1 MELKTLNC
9 VYFTELSDPVV
20 KSEQAIPMLP
30 NIVDSAVPSQMSGCD
45 LIDTESDSGIES
57 MNSMSPQDSPGPGQL
72 SSPPPSSSSSSSSSP
87 SSPPTQSTTLSLS
100 SIHAML
106 PDTPLSIKEL
116 TNVGVGPGSEDAQN
130 SSYLTADFAILPEYM
145 DTSEMVAVSPLL
157 IKKENPNYN
166 VPPSKKDS
174 IKKPSLLSCL
184 LSIPPVETKSAKQL
198 SSLLNRELSDA
209 SKKTKNLSQVD
220 IVNFINSS
228 KVVSEASGYS
238 VSSPNPAFDSFLQK
252 DNGRSE
258 TELNVGPVP
267 SLENELMGIKY
278 TVDTDT
284 LVDTAG
290 ARETHQRKKLII
302 NKRKKELI
310 NLIGGD

>member
-1 MELKTLNC
+1 
-9 VYFTELSDPVV
+9 
-20 KSEQAIPMLP
+20 MLP
-30 NIVDSAVPSQMSGCD
+30 
-45 LIDTESDSGIES
+45 
-57 MNSMSPQDSPGPGQL
+57 
-72 SSPPPSSSSSSSSSP
+72 
-87 SSPPTQSTTLSLS
+87 
-100 SIHAML
+100 H
-106 PDTPLSIKEL
+106 TPLSIKEL
-116 TNVGVGPGSEDAQN
+116 TNVGVGPAVGSEDTQN
-130 SSYLTADFAILPEYM
+130 SSYLSADFAILPEYM

-228 KVVSEASGYS
+228 KVVSEASGYG
-238 VSSPNPAFDSFLQK
+238 VTSPNPAFDSFQQK
-252 DNGRSE
+252 DNAGSE
-258 TELNVGPVP
+258 TELNVVSVP

-284 LVDTAG
+284 LDG

-310 NLIGGD
+310 NLTGGD

>member
-1 MELKTLNC
+1 
-9 VYFTELSDPVV
+9 
-20 KSEQAIPMLP
+20 MLP
-30 NIVDSAVPSQMSGCD
+30 
-45 LIDTESDSGIES
+45 
-57 MNSMSPQDSPGPGQL
+57 
-72 SSPPPSSSSSSSSSP
+72 
-87 SSPPTQSTTLSLS
+87 
-100 SIHAML
+100 H
-106 PDTPLSIKEL
+106 TPLSIKEL
-116 TNVGVGPGSEDAQN
+116 TNVGVGPAVGSEDTQN
-130 SSYLTADFAILPEYM
+130 SSYLSADFAILPEYM

-198 SSLLNRELSDA
+198 SSLLNRELSDS

-228 KVVSEASGYS
+228 KVVSEASGYG
-238 VSSPNPAFDSFLQK
+238 VTSPNPAFDSFQQK
-252 DNGRSE
+252 DNAGSE
-258 TELNVGPVP
+258 TELNVVSVP

-284 LVDTAG
+284 LDG

-310 NLIGGD
+310 NLTGGD